1 MIRITLPK
9 NFYRAF
15 AADDVDQMANAIVK
29 NVIRVTHRGQ
39 CGNDSPRICV

>member
-15 AADDVDQMANAIVK
+15 AADDVDQMASGIVK
-29 NVIRVTHRGQ
+29 NVICITHRGQ
-39 CGNDSPRICV
+39 CGNDSPRISI